1 MSVPTIEWMVPF
13 VRVSADYWVDGTL
26 RQGQCRLLGGWYHS
40 SGSVLTIGWMVPFV
54 RVSADYWVDGT
65 LRQGQ

>member
-1 MSVPTIEWMVPF
+1 MSVPTIGWMVPF

-40 SGSVLTIGWMVPFV
+40 SGSVLTIGWMVLLWNNTPPAE
-54 RVSADYWVDGT
+54 VST
-65 LRQGQ
+65 QC